1 MRVKEKREWKTARRA
16 HHRRKSRATPSSGLD
31 NNLHRSFT
39 VRIRFEFAARP
50 TESVIPRDNETKRRA
65 AATRRIKFSILSA
78 NFTINHCEQNLT
90 NNMYRRRGQK
100 KYLKGGKMEGRKWQ
114 KNSRLKRFRQL
125 FPRHVICTSVYLSLL
140 SPTIFTFF
148 HLFFFLTL
156 RERLPFTSGAKF
168 HFWISLK
175 GFFIV
180 ACEAF

>member
-65 AATRRIKFSILSA
+65 VATRRIKFSILSA

-90 NNMYRRRGQK
+90 NNMYQRRGQK

-125 FPRHVICTSVYLSLL
+125 FPRHERYLHERLFIPSFSYHIYFLP
-140 SPTIFTFF
+140 S
-148 HLFFFLTL
+148 FFFLTL

-168 HFWISLK
+168 HF
-175 GFFIV
+175 
-180 ACEAF
+180 

>member
-65 AATRRIKFSILSA
+65 VATRRIKFSILSA

-90 NNMYRRRGQK
+90 NNMYRGDKKNIWREEKWRGENGK
-100 KYLKGGKMEGRKWQ
+100 KIPDWNDFDNY
-114 KNSRLKRFRQL
+114 FRATL
-125 FPRHVICTSVYLSLL
+125 FAQAFIYPFFLLPYLL
-140 SPTIFTFF
+140 SSI
-148 HLFFFLTL
+148 FFFLTL

>member
-65 AATRRIKFSILSA
+65 VATRRIKFSILSA

-90 NNMYRRRGQK
+90 NNMYQRKNGGEKMAK
-100 KYLKGGKMEGRKWQ
+100 KFQIETISTTISAPRA
-114 KNSRLKRFRQL
+114 L
-125 FPRHVICTSVYLSLL
+125 FARAFIYPFFLLPYLL
-140 SPTIFTFF
+140 SSI
-148 HLFFFLTL
+148 FFFFN
-156 RERLPFTSGAKF
+156 PP
-168 HFWISLK
+168 
-175 GFFIV
+175 
-180 ACEAF
+180 

>member
-65 AATRRIKFSILSA
+65 VATRRIKFSILSA

-90 NNMYRRRGQK
+90 NNMYQRKNGGEKMAK
-100 KYLKGGKMEGRKWQ
+100 KFQIETISTTISAPRYLHE
-114 KNSRLKRFRQL
+114 RLFIPSFSYHIYFL
-125 FPRHVICTSVYLSLL
+125 PS
-140 SPTIFTFF
+140 
-148 HLFFFLTL
+148 FFFLTL

-168 HFWISLK
+168 HF
-175 GFFIV
+175 
-180 ACEAF
+180 